1 MKRLFI
7 GLLLTAATCS
17 HATAATTAREH
28 TGWKIPQHFDMSV
41 AGLQGTYQPGEQIVL
56 QVEGM
61 SKLLDAVPAAGFKVK
76 AKLYDF
82 PRTRSYTPATIVYDT
97 AKHVWQVKLV
107 APDDKNKSYEIQVH
121 LYCNSVDSP
130 CAATYGRSAQVEKIL
145 PLQVK

>member
-7 GLLLTAATCS
+7 GLLLTAATCCP
-17 HATAATTAREH
+17 ATAATTPREH

-41 AGLQGTYQPGEQIVL
+41 AGFQGTYQPGEQIVL
-56 QVEGM
+56 QVEEM
-61 SKLLDAVPAAGFKVK
+61 SKLLDAGPAAGFKVK

-82 PRTRSYTPATIVYDT
+82 PRTRSYSPATIVYDSV
-97 AKHVWQVKLV
+97 KHVWQVKLV
-107 APDDKNKSYEIQVH
+107 APDDKSKSYEIQVH
-121 LYCNSVDSP
+121 LYCNSADSP